1 MPISRSIITHYTEF
15 VSLNAMEPPLLVKLF
30 LYSDS
35 QLSSAGGLPR
45 VINLGLKPQNITQV
59 FNKPERNYIVRVG
72 CCTEQTSE
80 RNSAQC
86 EKVLR
91 ICCKSCRWKESE
103 ETSVSSSLGKLCAGG
118 FVINKSNKLVES
130 GRSTWMLTMYHLPHL
145 MVMLCVPRGY
155 KSYRMQMIG
164 NWR

>member
-1 MPISRSIITHYTEF
+1 MLNFAFSVPISRSIITHYTEF

-45 VINLGLKPQNITQV
+45 VINRGLKPQNITQV

-80 RNSAQC
+80 RSSAQRKSLENLLQIVSM
-86 EKVLR
+86 EKIR
-91 ICCKSCRWKESE
+91 RNFGE
-103 ETSVSSSLGKLCAGG
+103 
-118 FVINKSNKLVES
+118 F
-130 GRSTWMLTMYHLPHL
+130 
-145 MVMLCVPRGY
+145 
-155 KSYRMQMIG
+155 
-164 NWR
+164 